1 MQLLVIRHGFAGDK
15 EEFARTGKDDSLRP
29 LTAEGKREMALVAKG
44 LKAAARE
51 IDVLASSPLVRAHQ
65 TAAIVAEAYRIEH
78 VEEVDALA
86 PDAPPENL
94 VRWLRTRGNDEVV
107 AVVGHEPHLG
117 VLVTWL
123 LSGELETRV
132 VLKKGGACRVD
143 CASPPARGGGV
154 LRWLMTPV
162 QLRALGE

>member
-1 MQLLVIRHGFAGDK
+1 MQLLVIRHGLAGDK
-15 EEFARTGKDDSLRP
+15 EEFARTGMDDSLRP
-29 LTAEGKREMALVAKG
+29 LTAEGKREMVLVAKG
-44 LKAAARE
+44 LKVAARD
-51 IDVLASSPLVRAHQ
+51 IDVLASSPLVRAKQ

-86 PDAPPENL
+86 PDAPPEKVL
-94 VRWLRTRGNDEVV
+94 RWLRARGNDEVV
-107 AVVGHEPHLG
+107 AVVGHEPQLG

-123 LSGELETRV
+123 LSGQRETRI

-143 CASPPARGGGV
+143 FASSPAAGRGV